1 MQQLPAASL
10 LPLDQAGNTDPKA
23 KAATG
28 EASRL
33 VWLSRASTS
42 IALAPEQVPPVGG
55 EGGFEKP
62 HKARKGATGEG
73 AWSRCAWRG
82 SNLLLTA
89 LLAWRMVLHL

>member
-55 EGGFEKP
+55 
-62 HKARKGATGEG
+62 
-73 AWSRCAWRG
+73 
-82 SNLLLTA
+82 
-89 LLAWRMVLHL
+89 